1 MVDLHTHLL
10 PGVDDGSPSIAASVP
25 VLEQFANDGVEIVV
39 CTPHLRASGAAMA
52 PVAKH
57 REIFE
62 ALRAAAPASPR
73 LLLGWE
79 IMLDVPGI
87 DLTDPDLSLGGSN
100 AVLVEFSRR
109 HFPSSARAELARL
122 RNSGVVPVVA
132 HPERYRECAA
142 SDVAAWRDVGAV
154 IQMDVPSAVGP
165 GRLSAFAEEL
175 LAAGLVDLF
184 ASDTHVDRRS
194 LSFARTWLSDVAP
207 AATIELLMSENAR
220 RVLANVAVLPVPPV
234 TLRRGAFQRVRNLM
248 SRLH

>member
-1 MVDLHTHLL
+1 MIDLHTHLL
-10 PGVDDGSPSIAASVP
+10 PGVDDGSPSIAASLP
-25 VLEQFANDGVEIVV
+25 VLEQFARDGVEVVV
-39 CTPHLRASGAAMA
+39 CTPHLRASAVAVA
-52 PVAKH
+52 PNVRH
-57 REIFE
+57 REIFD
-62 ALRAAAPASPR
+62 ALRAVAPAKPR

-79 IMLDVPGI
+79 ILLDVPGT
-87 DLTDPDLSLGGSN
+87 DLTDPALCLGGSN

-109 HFPSSARAELARL
+109 HFPSAARAELARI

-142 SDVAAWRDVGAV
+142 SDVAAWRDAGAV
-154 IQMDVPSAVGP
+154 IQMDVPSAGGS

-194 LSFARTWLSDVAP
+194 LSFARSWLSDVAP
-207 AATIELLMSENAR
+207 AETIDLLVSENAR

-234 TLRRGAFQRVRNLM
+234 TLRRGAFQRVRSLM